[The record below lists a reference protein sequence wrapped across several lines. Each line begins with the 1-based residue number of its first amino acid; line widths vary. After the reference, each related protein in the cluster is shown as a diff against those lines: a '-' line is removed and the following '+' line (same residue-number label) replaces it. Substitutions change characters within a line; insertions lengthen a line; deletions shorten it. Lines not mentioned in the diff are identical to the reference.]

1 MPDEAL
7 LEEWNNAEPVAV
19 PAADDITAEWEKA
32 TPVDWKPATPIDWK
46 PGHFI
51 PTRRN
56 WAAMRESFAG
66 DPLAFVPDPQLRA
79 DFEFVTAREKDPE
92 LTRKKLALANYYAN
106 MRRERVLFAY
116 DNLDSFIK
124 QFHGKELSAGAAYN
138 EVAKLLTPQ
147 QGMAEGGEY
156 WKSVGK
162 AGGAK
167 VAKSVTN
174 AGWSLLKQFMIG
186 AEMQAL
192 ADPLAPKSYEAAQE
206 TMNRVGNIE
215 KVIEKQRGESVG
227 YYEDVAQENTA
238 AILKDNW
245 VFNSDSIAEKCV
257 SLFTAVLVEAPSMGA
272 QVALS
277 IAAPQAAPFLL
288 GGIYANDKYFD
299 LSDEH
304 PEMSDSDKAINAALT
319 GVING
324 ALDKISVGIL
334 TGKGVKPELVKQGM
348 TKAIRYSLASIGKE
362 GGVEA
367 AQQLAENSVDIMTG
381 VYGDFHKL
389 SWEERGKL
397 LLKGVPE
404 SFLVGAVYGAP
415 YARIGYLNARQR
427 ERLRVDGQAF
437 LEQRRAEIMAKETVT
452 QQDLVELQECNNLL
466 EAANPDAVIRLGAAV
481 NFNEQLQPQAEI
493 ADPDQ
498 EMSVEELAQQA
509 EQQYWIRTKAL
520 VHNPA
525 DTADRVRE
533 LAALYPGV
541 NTEVVD
547 DPAMFSDAAKAEAAR
562 REIALDNVRG
572 FYDPATNTMVVNAA
586 KVRPSEVPALA
597 LHEIVGHAGLKQV
610 LGNTYDQM
618 LDSVIRDHRDDLG
631 TIPLR
636 YNLDLDTVKGQREA
650 AEEYIAHIAESNP
663 DLKPS
668 WWREFLQQI
677 KMLLRR
683 VPGLEN
689 LRYSDREI
697 EAMLARSARAMRRS
711 GRSGQ
716 ARTGT
721 EAGMRFAVNENG
733 ETLFGVPGRDG
744 NLTARQIIDDR
755 SIRPDEPVLTSDG
768 SDVWGEI
775 TPEMAAAAPEL
786 GLEALP
792 IKLLK
797 GRHTGP
803 HTGYGLAHVYK
814 QHGAELEARGYDLAE
829 YLIGIFSRPH
839 QIYASSQGGNIRLEL
854 VNKSKPRD
862 IGVLELRKED
872 GFYSVITAFP
882 QDFAHYKMR
891 GELVWRYTGSKPNK
905 ISQEG
910 SSVISAGKQRT
921 SPLEPLSAE
930 NAAGTARVTR
940 PKPDSNINDSG
951 EKSSTSDDD
960 GIRFSIAP
968 VWTGSAA
975 DYDRPSLHY
984 IGTGEGAQAYG
995 WGLYGS
1001 SDRGI
1006 ATGYAERDVKNK
1018 FKQPSMKINGETFTQ
1033 GNSAALTGKEEW
1045 FGVLLQHLY
1054 SVNGNRK
1061 QAAKNIRD
1069 GIRRLRNLAKSE
1081 TDGKELEFYQAMISD
1096 LKRAADFLA
1105 DEGNTVEYDGGRNI
1119 YKQTFWP
1126 DKKENLLDWDEPVPP
1141 EQMQQ
1146 IADQAVKEQLPFGY
1160 TEDGKNFFNGSGT
1173 SGELL
1178 YKDLAK
1184 SFNLG
1189 SPQAASEFLYRAGI
1203 DGITYIGD
1211 ASGVRNYVAFSD
1223 QDIRVDEHLRFSVSE
1238 YSDQDMETFA
1248 TILRPFVG
1256 LEMEKSD
1263 AECLAYLQEKGLP
1276 VYSEV
1281 YAHAFAAM
1289 AKEMN
1294 QEALK
1299 RADKE
1304 KKFNWLYE
1312 NIPFYRYAVD
1322 AAGTRDFKIVP
1333 SYRFAGEEFTGTF
1346 IAEAWRK
1353 FSGKEKAEGKTGA
1366 RRKKKLE
1373 EAAGIRSDALAETIA
1388 RDIGGDAI
1396 QIENDLID
1404 FFRDLDRDKLE
1415 RPYRNFVA
1423 DNRFQNNVLER
1434 QAREEFEAQQRADEI
1449 NREVERIIESGAP
1462 ITGEYRKKHPEVVRA
1477 LRERL
1482 LGESP
1487 KKYTNN
1493 KELEAINA
1501 AIKGANGDPSY
1512 YAKAYQEAKERAWQ
1526 EYAEKFRKL
1535 RERVMAN
1542 KADALALQ
1550 REAADFAAK
1559 HIPKE
1564 NRGEFTRAILRLLEY
1579 STIPNAK
1586 YPEGRRKAEFDKLIG
1601 SILRRGNELRRKQLA
1616 AEISEAVHAARA
1628 KRIYKGIQTSL
1639 LPTRQEEVNRI
1650 IRILDA
1656 SELEL
1661 DAMQAENV
1669 KAMMNEE
1676 TPEEQRLLLAER
1688 NREIERWRR
1697 LEQKSEEEL
1706 GELLDYV
1713 EKMIAGGK
1721 EEFRDKIKER
1731 AAELNRVRQA
1741 VKETVTDGRAIDKD
1755 SKADA
1760 KRFWGITLKNRAFLK
1775 SFLRITAGRQG
1786 TDELFDRTEQ
1796 GRMAHAI
1803 DDANQ
1808 QETTMLRKAGEEFH
1822 AAQERILGVKGIR
1835 GRGKFVKQ
1843 LNLQEKK
1850 SGVFVRRYIAERDG
1864 IRIKGERPAVS
1875 HDTSSYIARRILKDV
1890 RDKVPLE
1897 GYVEVPKD
1905 ARDDFAAA
1913 ISPYGRYFGP
1923 TDQIFL
1929 SNGEL
1934 RIYHKNQDN
1943 TVETFT
1949 APLDALPPGSRI
1961 LKQDPYLENDLARQ
1975 LADYDAG
1982 LEVTR
1987 NDLGDDNYNAA
1998 ATMAAR
2004 ERNAEGKIQMLFPA
2018 ESDFEDVEL
2027 TLSRGEA
2034 MQLLLEWEQPDFHD
2048 TMEWNGWSD
2057 QSIAQLKKFLGPE
2070 LVEFAYWMRGSL
2082 AGFRERLDRVSFEKY
2097 GVHLPD
2103 NPLYFPGAFKGL
2115 AGLKINEEGGFGRLA
2130 GQMSMNPSFLIA
2142 RRWHRKAPDTNVS
2155 ALETYFNHIYEQA
2168 HFLAWNDI
2176 IGEMRGVFN
2185 DKDVKT
2191 AMDSHLGKA
2200 FTRELLARI
2209 GTLAA
2214 GGRKSDD
2221 NFSKIVRK
2229 FYRNWMPAKIMF
2241 SIPTAI
2247 KQYAGVLSYMNNVP
2261 VNDFIRYFGEAAR
2274 LSGDFRAFAKW
2285 AKNTDY
2291 IKNRL
2296 GGALDRDLIHL
2307 LGAGDDGE
2315 QYSALTQAGIDLGT
2329 LMNRQADARA
2339 SIWGGFAVYKYHRVK
2354 AERDG
2359 FSRRE
2364 AHEIARRKW
2373 MEATEETQQSGFLS
2387 NQNSFQTSAG
2397 AARYF
2402 TAFMSNP
2409 IQTMDLMFQAVD
2421 EIRFTGL
2428 NRKTAE
2434 KLARRIVVNHLMIP
2448 TAMFLVGQ
2456 AWRHGFDLEEYEW
2469 EDWAIGC
2476 LFGSFEGYIFA
2487 SYARDAVSTI
2497 VNQLTGKRRWNQK
2510 DSPIP
2515 AIDEAMKL
2523 SESIEKLADGAPT
2536 AEDIAQAVKS
2546 FGDAAIAAGALDNRV
2561 GQAGAIISAL
2571 AMRSK
2576 QILRWFNND
2585 N

>member
-1 MPDEAL
+1 MTNEAL

-19 PAADDITAEWEKA
+19 PPADDIIARWEK
-32 TPVDWKPATPIDWK
+32 ATPIDWK

-66 DPLAFVPDPQLRA
+66 DPLAFVLDPKLRA

-124 QFHGKELSAGAAYN
+124 QFHGKELSADAAYN

-147 QGMAEGGEY
+147 QSMAEGGEY

-206 TMNRVGNIE
+206 TMNRVGNVE

-227 YYEDVAQENTA
+227 YYGDVAQENTA
-238 AILKDNW
+238 AILKDDW
-245 VFNSDSIAEKCV
+245 FTSSEGIADWCTNA
-257 SLFTAVLVEAPSMGA
+257 FTAVLVEAPNMGA

-348 TKAIRYSLASIGKE
+348 AKAIRYSLASIGKE

-415 YARIGYLNARQR
+415 YAGIGYMNARQR

-481 NFNEQLQPQAEI
+481 NFNEQLQPQAEV

-547 DPAMFSDAAKAEAAR
+547 DPAMFSDAARAEAAR
-562 REIALDNVRG
+562 REIDLDNVRG

-586 KVRPSEVPALA
+586 RVRPSEVPALA

-610 LGNTYDQM
+610 LGNAYDQM
-618 LDSVIRDHRDDLG
+618 LDGVIRDHRDDLG

-689 LRYSDREI
+689 LRYTDREI

-711 GRSGQ
+711 GKVPPPDARANALWGRADGEAGDGQ
-716 ARTGT
+716 VRTGT
-721 EAGMRFAVNENG
+721 EAEMRFAVNENG
-733 ETLFGVPGRDG
+733 ETLFGVAGRDG
-744 NLTARQIIDDR
+744 NLTARRIIDDR

-786 GLEALP
+786 GMEALP

-1126 DKKENLLDWDEPVPP
+1126 DKEENLLDWDEPVPP

-1189 SPQAASEFLYRAGI
+1189 SPKAVSEFLYRAGI

-1223 QDIRVDEHLRFSVSE
+1223 QDIRVDEHLRFSVSPE
-1238 YSDQDMETFA
+1238 HQAKVE
-1248 TILRPFVG
+1248 L
-1256 LEMEKSD
+1256 
-1263 AECLAYLQEKGLP
+1263 
-1276 VYSEV
+1276 
-1281 YAHAFAAM
+1281 M
-1289 AKEMN
+1289 A
-1294 QEALK
+1294 
-1299 RADKE
+1299 RAVLD
-1304 KKFNWLYE
+1304 
-1312 NIPFYRYAVD
+1312 R
-1322 AAGTRDFKIVP
+1322 
-1333 SYRFAGEEFTGTF
+1333 
-1346 IAEAWRK
+1346 
-1353 FSGKEKAEGKTGA
+1353 
-1366 RRKKKLE
+1366 
-1373 EAAGIRSDALAETIA
+1373 AETAASPEEIMELLNRRGVEIDDIELA
-1388 RDIGGDAI
+1388 R
-1396 QIENDLID
+1396 QVWIE
-1404 FFRDLDRDKLE
+1404 
-1415 RPYRNFVA
+1415 
-1423 DNRFQNNVLER
+1423 
-1434 QAREEFEAQQRADEI
+1434 ARETA
-1449 NREVERIIESGAP
+1449 RERNRIIEQNRMRDYIRNSDPWIAVLEDVYGSEFHIKPGRKYRDEEFGANHQTGWIDNRKKAGSGIAP
-1462 ITGEYRKKHPEVVRA
+1462 DEAAATLSRQFGEEITDDDVIDHFRNLRRSDFTKMRRRDSAELRRLEKEQENLANEVLLDSLREGGVLLDDTLIRNYPQAARQFAREIMPKETPPGEVDPIDWQAVKAAQQQQENDMRGYAAGYSRGRAEGEQAGRERLKQARQAFQERYRKK
-1477 LRERL
+1477 
-1482 LGESP
+1482 
-1487 KKYTNN
+1487 N
-1493 KELEAINA
+1493 
-1501 AIKGANGDPSY
+1501 DD
-1512 YAKAYQEAKERAWQ
+1512 W
-1526 EYAEKFRKL
+1526 RKL
-1535 RERVMAN
+1535 LKQVRDDRNNIRDVQKLARAFVVNHLPMEERGKFLPQVE
-1542 KADALALQ
+1542 KLSTYSGVPTP
-1550 REAADFAAK
+1550 K
-1559 HIPKE
+1559 H
-1564 NRGEFTRAILRLLEY
+1564 
-1579 STIPNAK
+1579 
-1586 YPEGRRKAEFDKLIG
+1586 PEGRRNAELEALMSRIMKAEKEYSRNRNTQAIKDMLEAVKVKRN
-1601 SILRRGNELRRKQLA
+1601 RRGIPVSVVPEIQQTVDRIREIVNMNVPAVNNLINAHNEEIAELEKKHVQSDRLELLRNDNELLVTFGKLKEQAPEDVRAARELLYHLIRDGRDSLRSRLDARLSEVEAMREQAITEASRGTNVYGKTDADLNFAGMLPQMGLHSLLDIASGSEGADFDRTVAGRLFRKVEESTQREATANRKLQQDFEAFLKGVGVDSRIKKNAFFTMLDRKEEQTGVFRLQYFQESGNKEHPITELGRRPSIRKALSIERARKLVAEYDENGTLSPEFLQQLFKETDLAAYEIPPASIDFLRKQLADFDSGLQQEYEIFGDEADDAELNELRRRFQ
-1616 AEISEAVHAARA
+1616 
-1628 KRIYKGIQTSL
+1628 KGESVVLI
-1639 LPTRQEEVNRI
+1639 LPDPSTGY
-1650 IRILDA
+1650 
-1656 SELEL
+1656 
-1661 DAMQAENV
+1661 
-1669 KAMMNEE
+1669 
-1676 TPEEQRLLLAER
+1676 
-1688 NREIERWRR
+1688 REIE
-1697 LEQKSEEEL
+1697 QEL
-1706 GELLDYV
+1706 
-1713 EKMIAGGK
+1713 
-1721 EEFRDKIKER
+1721 
-1731 AAELNRVRQA
+1731 
-1741 VKETVTDGRAIDKD
+1741 
-1755 SKADA
+1755 S
-1760 KRFWGITLKNRAFLK
+1760 
-1775 SFLRITAGRQG
+1775 
-1786 TDELFDRTEQ
+1786 
-1796 GRMAHAI
+1796 
-1803 DDANQ
+1803 
-1808 QETTMLRKAGEEFH
+1808 
-1822 AAQERILGVKGIR
+1822 
-1835 GRGKFVKQ
+1835 
-1843 LNLQEKK
+1843 
-1850 SGVFVRRYIAERDG
+1850 
-1864 IRIKGERPAVS
+1864 
-1875 HDTSSYIARRILKDV
+1875 
-1890 RDKVPLE
+1890 
-1897 GYVEVPKD
+1897 
-1905 ARDDFAAA
+1905 
-1913 ISPYGRYFGP
+1913 
-1923 TDQIFL
+1923 
-1929 SNGEL
+1929 
-1934 RIYHKNQDN
+1934 
-1943 TVETFT
+1943 
-1949 APLDALPPGSRI
+1949 PGSA
-1961 LKQDPYLENDLARQ
+1961 LQVL
-1975 LADYDAG
+1975 
-1982 LEVTR
+1982 
-1987 NDLGDDNYNAA
+1987 
-1998 ATMAAR
+1998 
-2004 ERNAEGKIQMLFPA
+2004 
-2018 ESDFEDVEL
+2018 L
-2027 TLSRGEA
+2027 T
-2034 MQLLLEWEQPDFHD
+2034 WEQPHYRAG
-2048 TMEWNGWSD
+2048 MEWNGWSEK
-2057 QSIAQLKKFLGPE
+2057 SIEQLRAYLGRHPEVLALGSWMRDYIKQQRPE
-2070 LVEFAYWMRGSL
+2070 LDRAARDRYGAGLPELENYWPGS
-2082 AGFRERLDRVSFEKY
+2082 FRESLTDAVAPQNGIGGRSY
-2097 GVHLPD
+2097 GT
-2103 NPLYFPGAFKGL
+2103 
-2115 AGLKINEEGGFGRLA
+2115 
-2130 GQMSMNPSFLIA
+2130 MSINPSFLIG
-2142 RRWHRKAPDTNVS
+2142 RKFQLFDVDTNTS
-2155 ALETYFNHIYEQA
+2155 ALSVFLTNQIESQHFIAWHETIRDLRSVFGSSKVQKTLRTHYGEKFRQQLVKSIDALANGGGDRALATQ
-2168 HFLAWNDI
+2168 FLSN
-2176 IGEMRGVFN
+2176 
-2185 DKDVKT
+2185 
-2191 AMDSHLGKA
+2191 L
-2200 FTRELLARI
+2200 
-2209 GTLAA
+2209 
-2214 GGRKSDD
+2214 
-2221 NFSKIVRK
+2221 
-2229 FYRNWMPAKIMF
+2229 YRYWVPAKIAVN
-2241 SIPTAI
+2241 SASVA
-2247 KQYAGVLSYMNNVP
+2247 KQMAGVISYMNDVP
-2261 VNDFIRYFGEAAR
+2261 PSQFFKYFFGSSKRFNAE
-2274 LSGDFRAFAKW
+2274 FAEWVEW
-2285 AKNTDY
+2285 AKGTDY
-2291 IKNRL
+2291 VKNRMA
-2296 GGALDRDLIHL
+2296 GGLDKDLIYL
-2307 LGAGDDGE
+2307 MNYTRDSKSYNPISDAMIE
-2315 QYSALTQAGIDLGT
+2315 YGT
-2329 LMNRQADARA
+2329 LPTRLADLWATLH
-2339 SIWGGFAVYKYHRVK
+2339 GGYAVFKYHYDQALKRGTD
-2354 AERDG
+2354 ER
-2359 FSRRE
+2359 SAWNYAALRWQR
-2364 AHEIARRKW
+2364 
-2373 MEATEETQQSGFLS
+2373 ATDETQQSGYQKDL
-2387 NQNSFQTSAG
+2387 NEYQRNAG
-2397 AARYF
+2397 AYRYLTTF
-2402 TAFMSNP
+2402 LTNP
-2409 IQTMDLMFQAVD
+2409 IQVMNLELQTLNQL
-2421 EIRFTGL
+2421 RFGADKGEA
-2428 NRKTAE
+2428 RS
-2434 KLARRIVVNHLMIP
+2434 KLARQVLVNHIMLPTLM
-2448 TAMFLVGQ
+2448 VGITEFF
-2456 AWRHGFDLEEYEW
+2456 RHGTEWDEYEW
-2469 EDWAIGC
+2469 EDFFASWLLGP
-2476 LFGSFEGYIFA
+2476 FEGAFIIGKVLA
-2487 SYARDAVSTI
+2487 GALNLGADIAVGRSARPRALFQALPV
-2497 VNQLTGKRRWNQK
+2497 
-2510 DSPIP
+2510 
-2515 AIDEAMKL
+2515 IDEAML
-2523 SESIEKLADGAPT
+2523 SAYSLYRTLAKEKPFEADDYLKMLKNIGDIGVLGGTAAAP
-2536 AEDIAQAVKS
+2536 V
-2546 FGDAAIAAGALDNRV
+2546 GAAGT
-2561 GQAGAIISAL
+2561 IISAFTREIRRFRRL
-2571 AMRSK
+2571 FAG
-2576 QILRWFNND
+2576 QQQ
-2585 N
+2585 